1 MLLNY
6 YRRQA
11 VAQYAQTC
19 KTKQEDN
26 KMKKLVALAMS
37 LTMAFSLVACGN
49 SDASAN
55 AEQIPQQLLQ
65 QQPPPRLHSRPLP
78 LRSRTLP

>member
-26 KMKKLVALAMS
+26 KMKMLKKIFKNVGKADKNIWGYVML
-37 LTMAFSLVACGN
+37 
-49 SDASAN
+49 
-55 AEQIPQQLLQ
+55 
-65 QQPPPRLHSRPLP
+65 
-78 LRSRTLP
+78 